1 MDDDGS
7 QYDSGYDSEVLN
19 MHWGYGRPKMSK
31 QAKDTL
37 AFAKVAPL
45 DFKTPPFVTRPAP
58 RS

>member
-45 DFKTPPFVTRPAP
+45 DFKKTL
-58 RS
+58 S

>member
-1 MDDDGS
+1 MDDDG
-7 QYDSGYDSEVLN
+7 YDSGYNSEVPN
-19 MHWGYGRPKMSK
+19 MHWGHGRPQMSE

-45 DFKTPPFVTRPAP
+45 DFKNPSLVTRPAP